1 MRFFLTQLQAFNAVY
16 KLLDDYHETTGTK
29 DIFWLIG
36 DMLFLP
42 DNNTVDSAI
51 WEDWIDA
58 IENKKLLS
66 KQEAFNGMIKFLEI
80 YRSLGELGDVTVL
93 IDKLNMA
100 KNANDVSVPLIKK
113 WNLFLQEVLSQP
125 EGTREYLDFGD
136 PMQNIPP
143 MVGFNTVYK
152 LLDYY
157 SKDKKSAD
165 IARMANNMLFLS
177 PDADSTVDPSAKN
190 TWMEL
195 LGDKLIS
202 TREEVF
208 EKTIR
213 FLEIY
218 GERLSSSEAR
228 LIANELRKAK
238 NSEDMS
244 VPIVDSWNYCLIEAL
259 NEPAGSRKYVE
270 QVKY

>member
-80 YRSLGELGDVTVL
+80 YRSLGELGDVTAL

-100 KNANDVSVPLIKK
+100 KNADDVSVPLIKK
-113 WNLFLQEVLSQP
+113 WNLYVKKVLSEP
-125 EGTREYLDFGD
+125 EGTREYL
-136 PMQNIPP
+136 
-143 MVGFNTVYK
+143 
-152 LLDYY
+152 
-157 SKDKKSAD
+157 
-165 IARMANNMLFLS
+165 
-177 PDADSTVDPSAKN
+177 
-190 TWMEL
+190 
-195 LGDKLIS
+195 
-202 TREEVF
+202 
-208 EKTIR
+208 
-213 FLEIY
+213 
-218 GERLSSSEAR
+218 RLT
-228 LIANELRKAK
+228 K
-238 NSEDMS
+238 
-244 VPIVDSWNYCLIEAL
+244 
-259 NEPAGSRKYVE
+259 
-270 QVKY
+270 